1 MTDKQDILKELE
13 HDFEK
18 LKKELQLTST
28 LEDLSSIFGLKDS
41 ILSEGYVSENLSRQI
56 CSKISETFYNWIN
69 YMNNLLLPNSSS
81 MVSQTEAKIFNLK
94 EDKELIWNLTN
105 GAMRFVSKNSLDVVK
120 KDKILQKE
128 IIDGAVEYWKT
139 EFSIGA
145 GKVMQK
151 LHDSWNNK

>member
-28 LEDLSSIFGLKDS
+28 LEDLSSIFGFKDS

-56 CSKISETFYNWIN
+56 CSKISETFYNWIS
-69 YMNNLLLPNSSS
+69 YMNNLILPNSGS
-81 MVSQTEAKIFNLK
+81 MVNQTEAKMFNSK
-94 EDKELIWNLTN
+94 EDKELLWDLTQ
-105 GAMRFVSKNSLDVVK
+105 GAMKFVSKNSLDVVK

-128 IIDGAVEYWKT
+128 IIDGAVEYWKNG
-139 EFSIGA
+139 FSIGA
-145 GKVMQK
+145 EKIMQK
-151 LHDSWNNK
+151 LHDSWNDK